1 MQYATPFVVK
11 LVCQSIYGVHG
22 PLADPMIFVIEIFE
36 LTIFDCSNEPDVI
49 ASYFSC
55 EYNVDIASN
64 KIINLIFSFLVI
76 KYYIFIIVMIN
87 NYMAT
92 LDSKKQEIFEYVLD
106 KLGRGMV
113 DVELDPSHLE
123 MAYKKAIRTYRGR
136 ASNAEEESYVFLDVV
151 KDVQDY
157 ILPEEV
163 STVRQI
169 FRRTIGATGE
179 NAGDSFEPFQA
190 SFVSSY
196 LLTAANGMSGSLLTF
211 DLYKQFQ
218 TLTAMMFGA
227 HVLFTFNPVT
237 KKLSLVRRPT
247 GDLERMML
255 WVYNMKPEIYLVSD
269 PKIVNWIMD
278 YTYSTSKFTLGE
290 ARSKFNQINGPQG
303 GTSLNG
309 NDLKAEAK
317 EEIALLMEDLRNLV
331 DNSAPLS
338 FIIG

>member
-1 MQYATPFVVK
+1 
-11 LVCQSIYGVHG
+11 
-22 PLADPMIFVIEIFE
+22 
-36 LTIFDCSNEPDVI
+36 
-49 ASYFSC
+49 
-55 EYNVDIASN
+55 
-64 KIINLIFSFLVI
+64 
-76 KYYIFIIVMIN
+76 
-87 NYMAT
+87 MAT

-106 KLGRGMV
+106 RLGQRMV
-113 DVELDPSHLE
+113 DVELDNSHLE
-123 MAYKKAIRTYRGR
+123 MSYKKAIRTYRGR
-136 ASNAEEESYVFLDVV
+136 ASNAEEEAYCFLDVV

-157 ILPEEV
+157 ILPSEI
-163 STVRQI
+163 SSVRQI

-179 NAGDSFEPFQA
+179 NAGDSLEPFQA

-247 GDLERMML
+247 GDKERMML
-255 WVYNMKPEIYLVSD
+255 WVYNMKPEIALVSD

-278 YTYSTSKFTLGE
+278 YTYSTAKFTLGE
-290 ARSKFNQINGPQG
+290 ARSKFGQIIGPQG
-303 GTSLNG
+303 GTQLNG
-309 NDLKAEAK
+309 NELKAEAK
-317 EEIALLMEDLRNLV
+317 EEITQLMEDLRNYI
-331 DNSAPLS
+331 DQSSPLS